1 MLMQAKHWLSD
12 IMVQQEHRGVAG
24 IFSCDEIG
32 LPQCLQCSQSDI
44 LQVPN
49 GSRDYR
55 EQRRFS
61 YQPSDTSV
69 VSLTAASFAA
79 IGIACRS
86 VV

>member
-1 MLMQAKHWLSD
+1 
-12 IMVQQEHRGVAG
+12 MVQQEHRGVAG

-32 LPQCLQCSQSDI
+32 LAQCLQCSQSDI

-49 GSRDYR
+49 GCRDYR
-55 EQRRFS
+55 KQRSFS

-79 IGIACRS
+79 IGMACRS
-86 VV
+86 VI